1 MRLFIV
7 CLLRKYTRRLWE
19 KKWNICHSYK
29 YILALVSNLLYFQ
42 LYRFFFSYAFNYFI
56 SKICQLHL
64 QNAPRIHFTFPTT
77 IRGLPWWLRW
87 KRRIHLQCRKPRFNP
102 WVRKIPYPLATHSQ
116 YSCLENS
123 MDYLG
128 YYINLQLMSWLLS
141 SILTRVARVKLLKP
155 KAHALTP
162 LLSSPTAAH
171 SHSK

>member
-1 MRLFIV
+1 MQIPLSPKPAPPVAVFSVEDTILSV
-7 CLLRKYTRRLWE
+7 AKAKILVPSWLLSL
-19 KKWNICHSYK
+19 ICH
-29 YILALVSNLLYFQ
+29 
-42 LYRFFFSYAFNYFI
+42 I
-56 SKICQLHL
+56 SSVNNFCQLHL
-64 QNAPRIHFTFPTT
+64 QNTPRIHFTFPTT